1 MNKLWLISEQAEV
14 TFWPLNYLSS
24 VSIPTRIKV
33 TISGKLSLGVR
44 LSQCFSTQAMDLTR
58 EGWGHSGVTCLM
70 KGCQAASLLPS
81 IPAKAEVTYP
91 CWNMKDRAGH
101 TEEGYQENLSSNN
114 TFSFSPSYFTPNRS
128 LLRPSLCPARC
139 WARGYT
145 VSQANWPYPPGAHSP
160 WTKGSLTGS
169 LRTFFPKESVALFFK
184 GCEK

>member
-1 MNKLWLISEQAEV
+1 M
-14 TFWPLNYLSS
+14 
-24 VSIPTRIKV
+24 
-33 TISGKLSLGVR
+33 
-44 LSQCFSTQAMDLTR
+44 
-58 EGWGHSGVTCLM
+58 M

-145 VSQANWPYPPGAHSP
+145 VSQANWPCPPGAHSP

-169 LRTFFPKESVALFFK
+169 LRTFFPRKVLPSFSKAVKSKLFPLCKNDLETLSLKVISTIWEDTLALSA
-184 GCEK
+184 C